1 MSSTRCS
8 TSQSSNL
15 GARAVLES
23 AEVEADGP
31 LDEEEEE
38 EGGIGSMKGLSV
50 PPLDVRWFNRRFD
63 AHPPLEVIREREE
76 SKAVGT
82 TSLWRPSLDS
92 NPLMH
97 VRPWHKVPLNPALCS
112 EPPQIFRYAA
122 MSIDPRP
129 TALLAMWLKKTRSE
143 TKKGPSGGGSHLDLH
158 AR

>member
-1 MSSTRCS
+1 MSAMSSTRCW

-15 GARAVLES
+15 GAREVLES

-38 EGGIGSMKGLSV
+38 GGDGSMKGQSV
-50 PPLDVRWFNRRFD
+50 PPLGVRWFNRRFD
-63 AHPPLEVIREREE
+63 AHPPLEVIREREKE

-97 VRPWHKVPLNPALCS
+97 VRPRHKVPVDPALCS
-112 EPPQIFRYAA
+112 EAP
-122 MSIDPRP
+122 
-129 TALLAMWLKKTRSE
+129 
-143 TKKGPSGGGSHLDLH
+143 
-158 AR
+158 